1 MLMNLLLKQ
10 LGNEIKNRE
19 QIQKR
24 RLKRRQEKQKKKT
37 FIINIFGKG
46 RYYLGYLF
54 GSWVWY
60 SCNSGFYNEKKVA
73 EPSIPQP
80 SCKVLYLSSFR

>member
-1 MLMNLLLKQ
+1 MLINYLLRE
-10 LGNEIKNRE
+10 LGNEIKNHE
-19 QIQKR
+19 QIKKR
-24 RLKRRQEKQKKKT
+24 KLKRRQEKQRKKT
-37 FIINIFGKG
+37 FIINTFGKG

-60 SCNSGFYNEKKVA
+60 SCNNNFYEKKIA

-80 SCKVLYLSSFR
+80 SSKVLYLSSFR